1 MPAPLKTEAEKAAA
15 VEAAA
20 FALRRS
26 LEKATKPGHY
36 TTRAMFDLFDLC
48 NAVIAMID
56 DGDCMAQRDSLMDEL
71 RCDEDG
77 NPVDENREPI
87 GQRSSFGMR
96 HPDSPSFGS
105 N

>member
-15 VEAAA
+15 IEHAAY
-20 FALRRS
+20 ALRQALGRS
-26 LEKATKPGHY
+26 NGKW
-36 TTRAMFDLFDLC
+36 TTRAQYDLLDLC
-48 NAVIAMID
+48 NAVIDLID
-56 DGDCMAQRDSLMDEL
+56 DGDCMAQRESLMDDL

-77 NPVDENREPI
+77 NPVDENGETITRT
-87 GQRSSFGMR
+87 SFGMH

>member
-15 VEAAA
+15 VEGAA
-20 FALRRS
+20 FALRQALTRS
-26 LEKATKPGHY
+26 NGAY
-36 TTRAMFDLFDLC
+36 SSRAMFDLFDLC
-48 NAVIAMID
+48 NAVIALVD

-71 RCDEDG
+71 RCDEGG
-77 NPVDENREPI
+77 NPVDENREPM
-87 GQRSSFGMR
+87 GQRSSFGMH